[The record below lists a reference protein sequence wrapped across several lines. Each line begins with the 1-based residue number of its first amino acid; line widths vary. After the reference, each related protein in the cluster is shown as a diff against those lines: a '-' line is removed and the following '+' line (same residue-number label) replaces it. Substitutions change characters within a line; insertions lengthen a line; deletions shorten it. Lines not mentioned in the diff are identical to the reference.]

1 MKKNKIISTKHIE
14 DAVNQSTA
22 DRINISD
29 LVDAM
34 QSVGYGLVM
43 MIFSFALVIPLPPP
57 LPSVVAIPLLIFS
70 TQLMLGYESAKLPKI
85 FSKFS
90 VKRSIVLVLV
100 QKSAPYIGKIERILR
115 PRLLFITS
123 NFFERII
130 GFFILI
136 FSCFVIMPIPFSN
149 FIPGLGILIISFGL
163 LGKDGL
169 VIICGLIVG
178 IIGVIISLMVILFG
192 VEFIVRIK
200 DILF

>member
-1 MKKNKIISTKHIE
+1 MKKSKIISTKHIE
-14 DAVNQSTA
+14 DAVNKSST
-22 DRINISD
+22 DRININD

-43 MIFSFALVIPLPPP
+43 MIFSFALVVPLPPP
-57 LPSVVAIPLLIFS
+57 LPSLVAIPLLIFS
-70 TQLMLGYESAKLPKI
+70 TQLMLGYDSAKLPKMFAKI
-85 FSKFS
+85 S

-100 QKSAPYIGKIERILR
+100 QKSAPYIGKIEKILR

-123 NFFERII
+123 RFFERIV
-130 GFFILI
+130 GFFILL
-136 FSCFVIMPIPFSN
+136 FSLFVMMPIPFSN

-178 IIGVIISLMVILFG
+178 IIGVIISIAVIFFG
-192 VEFIVRIK
+192 VEFIARIK
-200 DILF
+200 DIFF